1 MILSSAPTSS
11 LNLLSPADFDEGLAT
26 ARHLAATGDY
36 LGATRL
42 LEQLLEQSPSG
53 DEIRRAGALVLLAH
67 NHPRLG
73 NLQASVRCA
82 SEALALCERHDNDA
96 MLANALSALSY
107 TYAQLLLGRDALE
120 CGMRAVAAAR
130 RVKNRFSEAWA
141 LNRLGVA
148 YTSLD
153 NPRQACDTTQQAL
166 DIALSLDGAQEL
178 AFSCLNNLAYCWLNR
193 VKEAR
198 RGVHAR
204 EGAAAASQVL
214 TQAVDQALA
223 LSVKATQVARE
234 SGSSFQICVA
244 VSNLVEA
251 LLHRSEFAPAGPLLN
266 EFEALAR
273 EHGYL
278 SLQLQAATQR
288 ALILMTEG
296 EFAAAIANLQALL
309 VEQRERELPPKL
321 RRILIHALYEA
332 HKSCEQHREALNYLE
347 QHVELER
354 QIARDMQVLQTE
366 VMAIRQEVDRAQA
379 RAENALQAAERERER
394 ARRLEQEQQQLR
406 AQAVALD
413 RAAHE
418 DVLTGLN
425 NRRHVE
431 FALPLLVEGARQSGQ
446 SICLAMLD
454 VDHFKRVNDDFGHGV
469 GDVVL
474 QQLAQLLRSKLR
486 GADLMARVGGE
497 EFMFAMLGLPLEQS
511 VSICERVRKSVA
523 AHSWHLV
530 APGLTVR
537 VSIGLAIGPLG
548 DDSRLLIDAADGA
561 LYAAKRAGRDR
572 VELAPLPRAGA
583 APESAP

>member
-1 MILSSAPTSS
+1 MTLSTTT
-11 LNLLSPADFDEGLAT
+11 LSPAEIDEA
-26 ARHLAATGDY
+26 LAAARRQAAAGDY
-36 LGATRL
+36 MGSTGL
-42 LEQLLEQSPSG
+42 LEQLLEQCPPG
-53 DEIRRAGALVLLAH
+53 EELRRARALVLLAH

-73 NLQASVRCA
+73 NLQGSARCA
-82 SEALALCERHDNDA
+82 SEALALCERHHDDA
-96 MLANALSALSY
+96 VLANALSALSY
-107 TYAQLLLGRDALE
+107 TYSQLLLGRDALE
-120 CGMRAVAAAR
+120 CGLRAQAAAR
-130 RVKNRFSEAWA
+130 RAKNRFSEAWA
-141 LNRLGVA
+141 LNRIGVA

-153 NPRQACDTTQQAL
+153 NQRQACDTTQQAL

-204 EGAAAASQVL
+204 EGAAAASQIL
-214 TQAVDQALA
+214 TQSVDQALA
-223 LSVKATQVARE
+223 LSMKATQVARE

-251 LLHRSEFAPAGPLLN
+251 LLHRGEFAPAGPLLN

-273 EHGYL
+273 QHGYL

-288 ALILMTEG
+288 ALILMTQG
-296 EFAAAIANLQALL
+296 EFAPAVSNLQALL
-309 VEQRERELPPKL
+309 AEQREHELPPKL

-332 HKSCEQHREALNYLE
+332 HKACEQHREALSYLE

-354 QIARDMQVLQTE
+354 QIARDTQVLQTE

-379 RAENALQAAERERER
+379 QAENAMQAAERERER

-446 SICLAMLD
+446 IICLAMLD

-497 EFMFAMLGLPLEQS
+497 EFMFAMLGLPVEQART
-511 VSICERVRKSVA
+511 ICERVRVAVA
-523 AHSWHLV
+523 AHDWHLV
-530 APGLTVR
+530 APSLGVR
-537 VSIGLAIGPLG
+537 VSIGVAFGPDG
-548 DDSRLLIDAADGA
+548 VDSRQLIDAADNA
-561 LYAAKRAGRDR
+561 LYTAKRAGRDR
-572 VELAPLPRAGA
+572 VELAPLPPAGLASPQEA
-583 APESAP
+583 AP